1 MRSLTQRVASLGGA
15 QDGTSI
21 VEFAILAPV
30 LAFLLIA
37 MVDVGRGA
45 YYGILAANAAR
56 AGAQYGAINTTTA
69 NDVAGMQN
77 AAKQDASNLSWT
89 VNATPLCSVNGGTPA
104 ICNVSGSGPLT
115 NTIYYVKVQV
125 TASFPTLI
133 TYPGIPSQIPVSGSE
148 EMRVVNQ

>member
-1 MRSLTQRVASLGGA
+1 MAGLGRA
-15 QDGTSI
+15 QDGSSL
-21 VEFAILAPV
+21 VEFAILAPI
-30 LAFLLIA
+30 LALLFVG
-37 MVDVGRGA
+37 MVDIGRGA

-69 NDVAGMQN
+69 NDVAGMQT
-77 AAKQDASNLSWT
+77 AAKQDAPNLSWT

-104 ICNVSGSGPLT
+104 VCNTSGSGPLT

-133 TYPGIPSQIPVSGSE
+133 KYPGIPSQIPVSGSE